1 MNKCSLCENE
11 RLAFLKFAAVEVLC
25 EFGHQL
31 VVLVTRLLHEGC
43 VQNGVSTAPF
53 QHFVLRSLM
62 VDVLQ
67 VRVARA
73 KSTRPQHFAL
83 VHDGFGLQRHFIR
96 NDVLKPLV
104 ELGRLTL
111 LSKVSSS
118 HWAAEADLVVD
129 DGPQVLRNALR
140 VEKESEF
147 RVFLQ
152 VHGALELF
160 RSTHFEIA
168 FLTDSMGKAS
178 FENHVRILFVFLA
191 ECDARWARELIVFEV
206 AIEDK
211 LIALLP

>member
-11 RLAFLKFAAVEVLC
+11 RLVFLKFAAVEVLC
-25 EFGHQL
+25 ELGHQL
-31 VVLVTRLLHEGC
+31 VVLVTHLLHEGC
-43 VQNGVSTAPF
+43 VQNGVSTAHF
-53 QHFVLRSLM
+53 QHFVLHSLM

-67 VRVARA
+67 VRVVRA

-83 VHDGFGLQRHFIR
+83 VHDRFGLQKHFIR

-147 RVFLQ
+147 QVFLQ

-168 FLTDSMGKAS
+168 FLTDSMRKAS
-178 FENHVRILFVFLA
+178 LENHVRILFVLLA
-191 ECDARWARELIVFEV
+191 ECDARWARELIMFEV